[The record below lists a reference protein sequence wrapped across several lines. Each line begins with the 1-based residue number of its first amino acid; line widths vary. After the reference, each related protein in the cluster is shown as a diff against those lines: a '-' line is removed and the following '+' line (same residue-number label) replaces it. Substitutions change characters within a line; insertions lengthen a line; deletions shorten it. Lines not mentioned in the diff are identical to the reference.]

1 MSTVTDLLNSPEAV
15 GTWTLDPSRSSF
27 TFKNKTMWGLANV
40 TGRFTG
46 SEGGGNIETG
56 AKVSGHV
63 AIKAATVTTG
73 IKQRDNHLRSA
84 DFFDAEHYPDVTVTV
99 NGVDPANGDELNVH
113 ADLSIRGNTI
123 ALPFRVRAQVL
134 DDGAVRLTASTTVER
149 EQLGVSGNMAGM
161 VGKTTTLSADTVFRR
176 AGQ

>member
-1 MSTVTDLLNSPEAV
+1 M
-15 GTWTLDPSRSSF
+15 
-27 TFKNKTMWGLANV
+27 
-40 TGRFTG
+40 
-46 SEGGGNIETG
+46 
-56 AKVSGHV
+56 SGHV

-84 DFFDAEHYPDVTVTV
+84 DFFDAEHYPDITVTV
-99 NGVDPANGDELNVH
+99 NGVDPAEGDELNVH

-123 ALPFRVRAQVL
+123 ALPLRVRAQVL

-161 VGKTTTLSADTVFRR
+161 VGKTTTLSADAVFRR